1 MNETINILMNR
12 SSVRV
17 YQDKPIE
24 KDILDSILK
33 AGLASASAGNLQ
45 PVSIIK
51 IENKINSQWFVDHH
65 TQALVGK
72 APLNLLFCLDFHRLK
87 KWSANHKAPFVMD
100 KSFRHFWVGFQD
112 VIIMAQTIET
122 AANAYGIGSV
132 YIGTIVDMI
141 PDIQER
147 YKLPKGVIPV
157 VLLSMGYPTSKR
169 KIAQKLSIDVV
180 VHNEEYQD
188 HSIEFLESE
197 YKKKY
202 GEPKTDLNEDRI
214 KQILQVVLE
223 VDGEEKKKEV
233 EEYLKTI
240 DKVSIPMRYFGLHY
254 VANYM
259 ARDNTE
265 FLEMLHDNGFIW
277 AKGENHPDIKE

>member
-87 KWSANHKAPFVMD
+87 KWSANHKAPFVMLVPAGD
-100 KSFRHFWVGFQD
+100 KQVMLGGSDHWGSHMDIGVVGKQVQRLYRREFPCKFNPA
-112 VIIMAQTIET
+112 VCKF
-122 AANAYGIGSV
+122 
-132 YIGTIVDMI
+132 
-141 PDIQER
+141 P
-147 YKLPKGVIPV
+147 GV
-157 VLLSMGYPTSKR
+157 
-169 KIAQKLSIDVV
+169 
-180 VHNEEYQD
+180 
-188 HSIEFLESE
+188 F
-197 YKKKY
+197 
-202 GEPKTDLNEDRI
+202 
-214 KQILQVVLE
+214 IL
-223 VDGEEKKKEV
+223 G
-233 EEYLKTI
+233 
-240 DKVSIPMRYFGLHY
+240 RRWGC
-254 VANYM
+254 
-259 ARDNTE
+259 
-265 FLEMLHDNGFIW
+265 
-277 AKGENHPDIKE
+277 